1 MVDVD
6 DVEDINVVF
15 NDDNLLLFFYNEL
28 GMDVCENMYFYD
40 LLDVLIVINIDE
52 CIFDDVKC
60 KVRYVVLFC
69 NMFINVRKY
78 CILNNVSV
86 KLIGFIFVVVSVVD
100 IIIGCVFCL
109 YYNIEVRCS
118 CCYIN
123 MLLLIN
129 CKCGN
134 GFF

>member
-28 GMDVCENMYFYD
+28 EMDVCENMYFYD

-69 NMFINVRKY
+69 NMFINVRK
-78 CILNNVSV
+78 
-86 KLIGFIFVVVSVVD
+86 
-100 IIIGCVFCL
+100 
-109 YYNIEVRCS
+109 
-118 CCYIN
+118 
-123 MLLLIN
+123 
-129 CKCGN
+129 
-134 GFF
+134 